1 MAILSWGKPKI
12 QHKESVNGAPVAGG
26 TWTDIDTPKQD
37 TTKVTPTAGNEV
49 TANEEGGEVVDSR
62 VGKNTYQFEFDIF
75 VKKGQPRP
83 FEDEDGFIKGE
94 HAFRVIPEDDA
105 CEGMQ
110 IDRCTLRVEESYT
123 AADGKMLHYVAKCLK
138 PAAGKTV
145 KPYTANGLTLD
156 KTSLYFG
163 SAADNTGKTV
173 TATSTGNITAATSSE
188 SWATVSTS
196 GKVATVKVTANT
208 TGNARTAIVSITVDG
223 LTSQVEV
230 LQIPA

>member
-145 KPYTANGLTLD
+145 KPYTDNGLTVD
-156 KTSLYFG
+156 KTALYFG
-163 SAADNTGKTV
+163 SAADTTGKTITATATGTV
-173 TATSTGNITAATSSE
+173 TAVSSE
-188 SWATVSTS
+188 SWATVSVAA
-196 GKVATVKVTANT
+196 KVVTVKVTANSGT
-208 TGNARTAIVSITVDG
+208 EARRAIVTITADG
-223 LTSQVEV
+223 KNAQVEV

>member
-145 KPYTANGLTLD
+145 KPYTENGLTID
-156 KTSLYFG
+156 KSELYFG
-163 SAADNTGKTV
+163 NATDTTGKTITATATGTV
-173 TATSTGNITAATSSE
+173 TAASSE
-188 SWATVSTS
+188 SWATVSVAA
-196 GKVATVKVTANT
+196 KVVTVKVTANSGT
-208 TGNARTAIVSITVDG
+208 AARRAIVTITADG
-223 LTSQVEV
+223 KNAQVEV

>member
-26 TWTDIDTPKQD
+26 TWRDIDTPKQD

-83 FEDEDGFIKGE
+83 FDDEDGFIKGE

-145 KPYTANGLTLD
+145 KPYTDNGLTVD
-156 KTSLYFG
+156 KTALYFG
-163 SAADNTGKTV
+163 SAADTTGKTITATATGTV
-173 TATSTGNITAATSSE
+173 TAVSSE
-188 SWATVSTS
+188 SWATVSVAA
-196 GKVATVKVTANT
+196 KVVTVKVTANSGT
-208 TGNARTAIVSITVDG
+208 EARRAIVTITADG
-223 LTSQVEV
+223 KNAQVEV